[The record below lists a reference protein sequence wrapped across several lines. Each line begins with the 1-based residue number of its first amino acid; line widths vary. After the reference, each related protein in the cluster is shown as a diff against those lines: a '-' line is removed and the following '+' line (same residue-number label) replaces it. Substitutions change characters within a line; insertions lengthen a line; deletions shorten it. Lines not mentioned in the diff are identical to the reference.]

1 MSDIIVKFK
10 PQGDKE
16 LVAAINAI
24 QAAQKNLT
32 GSGKKYNVSVANMT
46 AKLKAQGKTWKSLG
60 VSMRT
65 VGKALQVPAK
75 TIAANDPLAKKMG
88 GAGFLSPIT
97 LGADIALAPITGIG
111 YLEELAGDR
120 GLQKKL
126 AGGDPNTII
135 DTAFAGLSLVPMSGA
150 SKVAKKAKGGL
161 KKAGRA
167 LGSAIRGLF

>member
-1 MSDIIVKFK
+1 
-10 PQGDKE
+10 
-16 LVAAINAI
+16 
-24 QAAQKNLT
+24 
-32 GSGKKYNVSVANMT
+32 
-46 AKLKAQGKTWKSLG
+46 
-60 VSMRT
+60 
-65 VGKALQVPAK
+65 
-75 TIAANDPLAKKMG
+75 MG

-97 LGADIALAPITGIG
+97 LASDIALAPITGIG

>member
-1 MSDIIVKFK
+1 MGFFDDI
-10 PQGDKE
+10 
-16 LVAAINAI
+16 
-24 QAAQKNLT
+24 
-32 GSGKKYNVSVANMT
+32 VS
-46 AKLKAQGKTWKSLG
+46 G
-60 VSMRT
+60 VSNVAKKSVKGIKSGAGKLVKGAKRNVFNKGFGKGFMRGLRT

-97 LGADIALAPITGIG
+97 LASDIALAPITGIG

-135 DTAFAGLSLVPMSGA
+135 DTTFAGLSLIPMSGA
-150 SKVAKKAKGGL
+150 SKVAKKLGRGAKGGL